1 MLNVAVDPAKV
12 PAVAYERSPGYW
24 QTVGRRLLRD
34 KVALG
39 AGGVILL
46 LLAMAVFGGALA
58 PADPYQSSM
67 LNRLKPIG
75 FEGHPLGTDEL
86 GRDMLSRLIVGARL
100 SLFMGITPVLCAFLI
115 GSAIGIVAGYAGG
128 MLNTAIRLVA

>member
-1 MLNVAVDPAKV
+1 MNTLATPAAPAV
-12 PAVAYERSPGYW
+12 PAVFERSPGYW
-24 QTVGRRLLRD
+24 QTVARRLLRD

-46 LLAMAVFGGALA
+46 LLAMAVLGAAVA

-75 FEGHPLGTDEL
+75 FEGNPLGEFPRSDVEAE
-86 GRDMLSRLIVGARL
+86 R
-100 SLFMGITPVLCAFLI
+100 
-115 GSAIGIVAGYAGG
+115 
-128 MLNTAIRLVA
+128 